1 MLLLGTMEKFQD
13 RFFEEQRELLKRLGI
28 KAILFD
34 FDDTLIYTQELFIK
48 YMDEY
53 IEVVASETGLDR
65 ETVREDLER
74 LNNEEYKKMGVNPER
89 WRVVAER
96 MALEREGY
104 GESTTKNLPILGKIY
119 TDEPRAKEGA
129 KAVLQI
135 LGDIGVKMG
144 MVTHANV
151 DWTWRKMDK
160 VKMIDFFDAIV
171 IADENKHKGV
181 EHWLS
186 VIEELGVCPEECLVI
201 GDSLG
206 GDIIP
211 TAKAGAR
218 TMWLHTGS
226 SWSMYRTGEVPEST
240 VHLDQ
245 INQVLSALEGL
256 R

>member
-1 MLLLGTMEKFQD
+1 MEKFQD
-13 RFFEEQRELLKRLGI
+13 RFFEEKRELLKSLGI

-53 IEVVASETGLDR
+53 IEVVALETGLDR
-65 ETVREDLER
+65 KVVREDVER
-74 LNNEEYKKMGVNPER
+74 LNDEEYKQMGVNPER
-89 WRVVAER
+89 WCVVAER
-96 MALEREGY
+96 MAREREGY
-104 GESTTKNLPILGKIY
+104 GESAIRNLYVLGKIY
-119 TDEPRAKEGA
+119 TDEPRVKEGA
-129 KAVLQI
+129 RAVLQI
-135 LGDIGVKMG
+135 LSDMGIKMG

-151 DWTWRKMDK
+151 DWTWRKMAK
-160 VKMIDFFDAIV
+160 VKMVDFFDAIV

-186 VIEELGVCPEECLVI
+186 VMEELGVTPEECLVI

-211 TAKAGAR
+211 TAKVGAR

-226 SWSMYRTGEVPEST
+226 SWSMYRTGEIPEST

-245 INQVLSALEGL
+245 INQVLSALEEL

>member
-1 MLLLGTMEKFQD
+1 MEKFQD
-13 RFFEEQRELLKRLGI
+13 RFFEEQREMLKRLGI

-48 YMDEY
+48 YMDEF
-53 IEVVASETGLDR
+53 IDVVSLETGLDR
-65 ETVREDLER
+65 RVVRGDLES
-74 LNNEEYKKMGVNPER
+74 LNDEEYKKMGVNPER
-89 WRVVAER
+89 WTVVAER
-96 MALEREGY
+96 MARERDGY
-104 GESTTKNLPILGKIY
+104 GETTINNLSILGKIY
-119 TDEPRAKEGA
+119 TDEPRTKEGA
-129 KAVLQI
+129 KAVLQVFC
-135 LGDIGVKMG
+135 DIGVKMG

-160 VKMIDFFDAIV
+160 VKMLDFFDAIV
-171 IADENKHKGV
+171 IADENKHKGA

-186 VIEELGVCPEECLVI
+186 VMEELGVRPEECLVI
-201 GDSLG
+201 GDSLS

-211 TAKAGAR
+211 TAKLGAR

-226 SWSMYRTGEVPEST
+226 SWSMYRTGEIPEST

-245 INQVLSALEGL
+245 INQVLSALEGM